1 MVKRSIANALGC
13 LTILSI
19 ISGCSS
25 LPKEIF
31 VSAEPIE
38 KPKLILPKTDELDL
52 RDVEWVILVKDN
64 WEEKWAELEKSGEAL
79 AFFAI
84 TDSGYE
90 NLGLNYS
97 DLRAFIQQQD
107 AIITAYKSYYQ
118 ESEEAFDEAN
128 AEAEEAFEQNSKESE
143 KGFFGRLLD

>member
-1 MVKRSIANALGC
+1 MVKRSIANVLGC

-19 ISGCSS
+19 ISGCGS
-25 LPKEIF
+25 LPIKEIF

-38 KPKLILPKTDELDL
+38 KPKLILPKSDELDL
-52 RDVEWVILVKDN
+52 RDVEWVILVKEN
-64 WEEKWAELEKSGEAL
+64 WEEQWAKLEKSGEAL
-79 AFFAI
+79 AFFAT

-107 AIITAYKSYYQ
+107 AIIAAYRSYYLEAEQ
-118 ESEEAFDEAN
+118 EFDEAN
-128 AEAEEAFEQNSKESE
+128 GIEKE
-143 KGFFGRLLD
+143 

>member
-1 MVKRSIANALGC
+1 MVKRSIANVLGC
-13 LTILSI
+13 LIILSI

-25 LPKEIF
+25 MPKQIV

-38 KPKLILPKTDELDL
+38 KPKLILPKSDELDL
-52 RDVEWVILVKDN
+52 RDVEWIILVKDN

-79 AFFAI
+79 AFFAV

-107 AIITAYKSYYQ
+107 AIIAAYRSYYL
-118 ESEEAFDEAN
+118 
-128 AEAEEAFEQNSKESE
+128 EAEEEFNEANGLDKEE
-143 KGFFGRLLD
+143 

>member
-1 MVKRSIANALGC
+1 MVKRSIASVLGC
-13 LTILSI
+13 LIILST

-38 KPKLILPKTDELDL
+38 KPKLILPKSDELDL
-52 RDVEWVILVKDN
+52 RDVEWVILVKEN
-64 WEEKWAELEKSGEAL
+64 WEEQWAKLEKSGEAL
-79 AFFAI
+79 AFFAT

-107 AIITAYKSYYQ
+107 AIIAAYRSYYL
-118 ESEEAFDEAN
+118 
-128 AEAEEAFEQNSKESE
+128 EAEEEFNEANGIEDE
-143 KGFFGRLLD
+143 